1 MFWKDDKY
9 IVATLLEALVLKA
22 LLASSFTRGQRAVT
36 CCSCTRQFAS
46 GCQQYMPFFCLCN
59 IWKAADK
66 MPQTTNGGAGAP
78 KVSKAERARRYLA
91 GAAVAREDSDDELGL
106 DDHPWVWLYE
116 RSQPAHESERDGES
130 SGSDS
135 VSADESDGM
144 HSRRPSR
151 KRRRVAAGRPKT
163 ERIIGARMGCFE
175 CGLGDCVLLK
185 AEGTNE
191 AWVGIICE
199 FTDDEEH
206 GMAARFM
213 WFSSEKEIRNKEKK
227 RKDFMLV

>member
-1 MFWKDDKY
+1 MDGRY
-9 IVATLLEALVLKA
+9 VATTYLRASILRT
-22 LLASSFTRGQRAVT
+22 LLASYDRTSFTRGQREITWPSLARLPHVPSIT
-36 CCSCTRQFAS
+36 ERPQ
-46 GCQQYMPFFCLCN
+46 LL
-59 IWKAADK
+59 WHLKAANK
-66 MPQTTNGGAGAP
+66 MPHSSRNEVGVTKA
-78 KVSKAERARRYLA
+78 SKAERARRYLA

-116 RSQPAHESERDGES
+116 ELQLANGIKSDGGS
-130 SGSDS
+130 PGSDII
-135 VSADESDGM
+135 SADESDNRA
-144 HSRRPSR
+144 SPRLSR
-151 KRRRVAAGRPKT
+151 KRKRVTTGLSRT
-163 ERIIGARMGCFE
+163 QRIIGARMGSFE
-175 CGLGDCVLLK
+175 CHLGDCVLLK

-199 FTDDEEH
+199 FTNDEEH